1 MNVRQAIHTLQ
12 AMIDNG
18 ELTGEE
24 EIGEIVEEST
34 NVSFVYF

>member
-12 AMIDNG
+12 TMIDNG